1 MSKKDDIKTFGA
13 QLSRENC
20 DEVDALVESCD
31 GKTKGEKL
39 MNMAALA
46 KQAMAQNSMKP
57 ELTSGLIALEATL
70 ENAVSEA
77 RGFAATAQEV
87 LKSETIE
94 LRAKLESKDNV
105 IGTIQAEL
113 DNARKML
120 DASKAALDASA
131 ASQKQAEEEAAK
143 CREEKDFAVRAAE
156 HKDMLIERLTKENE
170 DLHAEKDAVKS
181 ATSALEN
188 EIKELKRRLAE
199 MQPRQAATTEETAEE
214 DSTTVEESDDD

>member
-1 MSKKDDIKTFGA
+1 
-13 QLSRENC
+13 
-20 DEVDALVESCD
+20 
-31 GKTKGEKL
+31 
-39 MNMAALA
+39 MAALA

>member
-1 MSKKDDIKTFGA
+1 MSKKDEVKTFGT
-13 QLSRENC
+13 QLSRESC
-20 DEVDALVESCD
+20 DEVETLLETFD
-31 GKTKGEKL
+31 GKTKGDKF
-39 MNMAALA
+39 MSMVDFA
-46 KQAMAQNSMKP
+46 KRGLAQNAMKP
-57 ELTSGLIALEATL
+57 ELESGLMALKATL
-70 ENAVSEA
+70 ANAVTEA
-77 RGFAATAQEV
+77 CGFAAVAQEL
-87 LKSETIE
+87 LKSETVE
-94 LRAKLESKDNV
+94 LRAKLESKDDV
-105 IGTIQAEL
+105 IGTIQTEL
-113 DNARKML
+113 YNAHRML
-120 DASKAALDASA
+120 DASKSALDASA